1 MSERAAFACGAF
13 SGALVVVLTVIAVA
27 YARLP

>member
-1 MSERAAFACGAF
+1 VTLPGFAFAALC
-13 SGALVVVLTVIAVA
+13 GALVVVLTVIAVA